1 MDGTR
6 ALANTRKQRVR
17 PQGREA
23 GTLALRVFI
32 IDVSSRRHQRV
43 IPTGASAMFFPPAF
57 LAGGRTRSGG
67 TCCVP
72 PLRDSGQM
80 SDAYP
85 RPRDPGHA
93 GQSKGVKRGF
103 STYNQP
109 RFRVASYYGQML
121 TPLFSMSSSAEA
133 GCRVVR

>member
-43 IPTGASAMFFPPAF
+43 IPTGASAMFFHPR
-57 LAGGRTRSGG
+57 LLRVGGRGVEG
-67 TCCVP
+67 PAVC
-72 PLRDSGQM
+72 
-80 SDAYP
+80 
-85 RPRDPGHA
+85 RPDVTLDR
-93 GQSKGVKRGF
+93 
-103 STYNQP
+103 
-109 RFRVASYYGQML
+109 
-121 TPLFSMSSSAEA
+121 
-133 GCRVVR
+133 

>member
-43 IPTGASAMFFPPAF
+43 IPTGASAMFFPPASF
-57 LAGGRTRSGG
+57 AGGRTWSGG
-67 TCCVP
+67 TCCLPSLEGSIDQRCEVP
-72 PLRDSGQM
+72 GREPREIRDT
-80 SDAYP
+80 
-85 RPRDPGHA
+85 PG
-93 GQSKGVKRGF
+93 SKLGASY
-103 STYNQP
+103 STY
-109 RFRVASYYGQML
+109 F
-121 TPLFSMSSSAEA
+121 
-133 GCRVVR
+133 